1 MNSVGKTRAGEKL
14 YLPSQKR
21 SESEVTAL
29 IASVSSI
36 PGIDHL
42 LGQSAAD
49 CSIEYY
55 NGPMSDDREF
65 VVAGRVQIWIE
76 IHGRLL
82 TGEPDFVA
90 DVLANYEHGG
100 VEAVDA
106 FLESIDCFDYVP
118 RDYSKVE
125 IAHLDCSLDT
135 TEIDAEVVYQ
145 DLSESEVIE
154 LIDDVLDYDGSNIR
168 SLSHG
173 DEDGVIHIVKGYDV
187 ASNLSVSETTPL
199 QVEFCGEPLKAMSVS
214 DLGNFL
220 YSLKHHGQDVAFATL
235 NRIYSKA

>member
-1 MNSVGKTRAGEKL
+1 MNIVDEKCAGEKL

-21 SESEVTAL
+21 TESEVMTK
-29 IASVSSI
+29 IASVCRI

-42 LGQSAAD
+42 RGQSAPG

-55 NGPMSDDREF
+55 NGPVPDGREF
-65 VVAGRVQIWIE
+65 VVACRVQIYIE

-118 RDYSKVE
+118 
-125 IAHLDCSLDT
+125 
-135 TEIDAEVVYQ
+135 
-145 DLSESEVIE
+145 
-154 LIDDVLDYDGSNIR
+154 
-168 SLSHG
+168 
-173 DEDGVIHIVKGYDV
+173 
-187 ASNLSVSETTPL
+187 
-199 QVEFCGEPLKAMSVS
+199 
-214 DLGNFL
+214 
-220 YSLKHHGQDVAFATL
+220 
-235 NRIYSKA
+235 

>member
-1 MNSVGKTRAGEKL
+1 MINMGKTRAGEKL

-29 IASVSSI
+29 IASVCRI

-42 LGQSAAD
+42 RGQSAAD

-55 NGPMSDDREF
+55 SGPMIDDPAF
-65 VVAGRVQIWIE
+65 VVALRNQIWIE
-76 IHGRLL
+76 FNGHLL

-125 IAHLDCSLDT
+125 IAHLDCSIDT
-135 TEIDAEVVYQ
+135 TEIDAEVVSR
-145 DLSESEVIE
+145 DFSESEVIE
-154 LIDDVLDYDGSNIR
+154 MIATVFDLDGSRIERLIDGYEDAVIFFHWACDCPSYMSITQIKTLEVDYR
-168 SLSHG
+168 
-173 DEDGVIHIVKGYDV
+173 
-187 ASNLSVSETTPL
+187 
-199 QVEFCGEPLKAMSVS
+199 GEPLKAMSVS
-214 DLGNFL
+214 DFGKVL
-220 YSLKHHGQDVAFATL
+220 YSVIHHGHDVAL
-235 NRIYSKA
+235 KNLHNIKE